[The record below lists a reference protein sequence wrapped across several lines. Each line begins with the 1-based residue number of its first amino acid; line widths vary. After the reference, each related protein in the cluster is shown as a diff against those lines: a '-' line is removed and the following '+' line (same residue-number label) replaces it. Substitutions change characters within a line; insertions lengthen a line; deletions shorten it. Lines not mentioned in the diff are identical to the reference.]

1 MTELGVEDAL
11 TVVRRTWPDEQVT
24 GHDLLDGSDRTVVA
38 RVRTSERSVVVK
50 LHRSIGFPESLV
62 REPAALSV
70 VREGLELLGVSTEPP
85 GVLLGDLGTGT
96 DVATALL
103 GDDPDA
109 AADGIRAWAEALGRL
124 QAANRDE
131 SSFGA
136 ALTEHAAR
144 LGQRVPAVDAMPEYL
159 ATTADRLAALA
170 PELGVVP
177 TERALEE
184 LRGLDGLLGG
194 QVRALTPSDA
204 CPDNNLWTSDGL
216 VLLDFEGAQVRHV
229 AWDAAYLR
237 VPWPSCWCC
246 WRLPQE
252 CADRGLQAWKDAFAD
267 PYVLSASFAQDL
279 DIAHLGWVLT
289 SAGLFLRNAL
299 DGVPQTPEEAA
310 VMPAQRVML
319 QHRLLTA
326 PVVDRLPALAL
337 FVTELAEATQ
347 RAWAAEPL
355 ALAPSFR

>member
-11 TVVRRTWPDEQVT
+11 AVVRRTWPDEKVT

-50 LHRSIGFPESLV
+50 LHRASGFPESLV

-70 VREGLELLGVSTEPP
+70 VHEGLDLLGVSTDPP
-85 GVLLGDLGTGT
+85 GVLLGDLGPGT
-96 DVATALL
+96 DVASALL
-103 GDDPDA
+103 GDDPNA
-109 AADGIRAWAEALGRL
+109 AAGGIRAWAEALGRL

-131 SSFGA
+131 AAFRA

-144 LGQRVPAVDAMPEYL
+144 LGQRLPSVDAMPEYL
-159 ATTADRLAALA
+159 ATTADRLAVLA
-170 PELGVVP
+170 PELGVIP
-177 TERALEE
+177 TAEALEE

-204 CPDNNLWTSDGL
+204 CPDNNLWTVNGL
-216 VLLDFEGAQVRHV
+216 VLLDYEGAQVRHV

-246 WRLPQE
+246 WQLPAD
-252 CADRGLQAWKDAFAD
+252 CANRALEAWKGAFAD
-267 PYVLSASFAQDL
+267 PYVRTPGFAQDL
-279 DIAHLGWVLT
+279 RVAHLGWVLT
-289 SAGLFLRNAL
+289 STGIFLRSAL
-299 DGVPQTPEEAA
+299 DDVPQAEEEAA
-310 VMPAQRVML
+310 VMPTRRVIL

-326 PVVDRLPALAL
+326 PVVAGLPALAL
-337 FVTELAEATQ
+337 LVAELAEAAR
-347 RAWAAEPL
+347 RAWDAPPL
-355 ALAPSFR
+355 ALAPAFR